1 LRPKYGQIDSVN
13 LVFFGV
19 SNGPDDFTMNGNA
32 SKIRDDVK
40 KAKEDL
46 IVRKPMHWLATKY
59 FSPLNTSDPDVLR
72 SRMTGGLPLKGF
84 NDFDDNFAEQKRLE
98 KLYLEKLLDDVLLPA
113 NDKYKHITINWEENT
128 VGLTSIEVMKEL
140 SHDSWLA
147 LGSVSFVG
155 VLVLAHTMSI
165 SLTLIAA
172 VGILLSFPMAFTCYW
187 WCGFRTMKLLNF
199 VR

>member
-1 LRPKYGQIDSVN
+1 LI
-13 LVFFGV
+13 FFGV
-19 SNGPDDFTMNGNA
+19 SNGPNDFIMNGNA

-46 IVRKPMHWLATKY
+46 IDRKAMHWLATKY

-84 NDFDDNFAEQKRLE
+84 NDFDDNFAEQKR
-98 KLYLEKLLDDVLLPA
+98 LEKLLDDVLLPA

-147 LGSVSFVG
+147 LGSVTFVG